1 MRTLTPLTVVPA
13 IDETT
18 RTTLAAYW
26 ITSVEEFV
34 ATARSS
40 NTGLGSGLAAL
51 AHVLGKSEDDV
62 RAMVMAA
69 LEVVP
74 DASSF
79 SVDVAME
86 PVGTGAIFDDLP
98 EVDAT
103 SFSPPVGLP
112 PEVPPLFTLPP
123 PVSQGPRNTCVA
135 FSIAA
140 MVQILSK
147 DPTDLSE
154 QFIYWISKDRDRIP
168 GDVGTNP
175 FVAMRAVAELGVC
188 REETWPYRPEP
199 VDHQQPGHERP
210 SDAAFRE
217 AKQRRL
223 EAVELLPP
231 RDVNQIKAALAASR
245 PVLIGLMIGEH
256 WTNSGQVRRIG
267 RVRRA
272 LPGEQ
277 RLGGHAMC
285 ALGYRDDPS
294 APGGGYFIVRNSWG
308 SDWANENP
316 DGPGHCYVPYQLIFE
331 EGLAALIATGVII
344 ERPATVP
351 SALGTSPADDLAS
364 ILAEMQALRSRLDAL
379 IERVQVLIGT
389 SPSVGA
395 PAPMITTPAK
405 PAEPLPVVGYQ
416 GPLILIADA
425 PDSEELHPNGIDGRR
440 GEPLLRIDTI
450 RASELAQ
457 RSEDSKELHTLHKTR
472 SEAEEK
478 HFGVVADVDQED
490 LAQARWAV
498 VVSATDDVRLI
509 EALWPLIE
517 HRAEQQGITLP
528 PVAFRAGETCAE
540 WAARYADPKQ
550 PWEQRAPVLIH
561 RPGERVNG
569 WLARHGTIAGPV
581 KPSQGVPFY
590 LLIAARPGP
599 LTPDDRSFISFNF
612 QYELDI
618 FWGVGRLCFTD
629 ERGQHRYAD
638 YRTYAQRL
646 VEHERRA
653 ARDIRLRREIVYF
666 GTRHDLDKSTE
677 RSAVELVMPLAAWH
691 ESGLPQKQ
699 GFARRLLLAG
709 DATRSNLEQALRDG
723 NQPPAI
729 FFSATHGLGLPA
741 NDRELM
747 MYQGA
752 LVTQDWSGFGG
763 IKRDHWF
770 AAEDLPT
777 NLSLEGMVALLFA
790 CYGAGCPQRDE
801 FIVDPEKGRPLIA
814 PFTFV
819 AQLPQQMLLRGALG
833 VVGHVERAWTY
844 SFSLDGARGQTQ
856 SFEDVIG
863 RLVSGKRL
871 GSATDQFNIIQAARS
886 LTLSEELENIKF
898 GKQPE
903 ARELAT
909 LWMAR
914 NDARNYMLLGDP
926 AARLAVN
933 GGSLVK

>member
-1 MRTLTPLTVVPA
+1 MRTLTPLTAVAA
-13 IDETT
+13 IDEAT
-18 RTTLAAYW
+18 RTALAAYW
-26 ITSVEEFV
+26 ITSVEELV

-51 AHVLGKSEDDV
+51 AQALGRSEDEV

-98 EVDAT
+98 EVDAAA
-103 SFSPPVGLP
+103 FSPPVGLP
-112 PEVPPLFTLPP
+112 GEVPPLATLPP

-135 FSIAA
+135 FTIAA
-140 MVQILSK
+140 MVQTLSN

-175 FVAMRAVAELGVC
+175 LVALRAVAELGVC

-199 VDHQQPGHERP
+199 VDHTNPGHERP
-210 SDAAFRE
+210 SEVAFRE
-217 AKQRRL
+217 AKQRRI
-223 EAVELLPP
+223 AGVEQLPA
-231 RDVNQIKAALAASR
+231 RDVNQIKAALAAGK

-256 WTNSGQVRRIG
+256 WTSSGQVRRIG

-277 RLGGHAMC
+277 QLGGHAMC
-285 ALGYRDDPS
+285 ALGYRDDPA

-316 DGPGHCYVPYQLIFE
+316 DGAGYCYVPYQLIYD
-331 EGLAALIATGVII
+331 EGLAALVATGVII
-344 ERPATVP
+344 ERPEAATP
-351 SALGTSPADDLAS
+351 ALGAASSDTLAS
-364 ILAEMQALRSRLDAL
+364 ILAEAQELRARLDAL
-379 IERVQVLIGT
+379 IGRIAALAGGQMQ
-389 SPSVGA
+389 PSA
-395 PAPMITTPAK
+395 PVEVAPVTP
-405 PAEPLPVVGYQ
+405 EPTPPPVVAGYS
-416 GPLILIADA
+416 GPLILIANEQSAD
-425 PDSEELHPNGIDGRR
+425 ELYPNGIDGRR
-440 GEPLLRIDTI
+440 GEPLLRIDAKT
-450 RASELAQ
+450 ASDLAQ
-457 RSEDSKELHTLHKTR
+457 RSEDPKELQTLHKTR
-472 SEAEEK
+472 TEAEEK

-490 LAQARWAV
+490 LAQARWAL
-498 VVSATDDVRLI
+498 VVSATDDARII

-517 HRAEQQGITLP
+517 HRAQQQGIALP
-528 PVAFRAGETCAE
+528 SIAFRPGETCAE
-540 WAARYADPKQ
+540 WASRYADIRQ
-550 PWEQRAPVLIH
+550 PWEQRAPVLVC
-561 RPGERVNG
+561 RPNERVNA
-569 WLARHGTIAGPV
+569 WLARHGTMAGPV

-599 LTPDDRSFISFNF
+599 LAPNDQAFISFNF

-618 FWGVGRLCFTD
+618 FWGVGRVCFTD

-638 YRTYAQRL
+638 YAAYAQRL
-646 VEHERRA
+646 VDYERRKA
-653 ARDIRLRREIVYF
+653 NEIRLRREIVYF

-677 RSAVELVMPLAAWH
+677 RSAVELVTPLAEWH
-691 ESGLPQKQ
+691 DRGLPQRQ
-699 GFARRLLLAG
+699 GYSKRLLLAN
-709 DATRSNLEQALRDG
+709 DATRSNFEQALREG

-729 FFSATHGLGLPA
+729 LFSATHGLGLPA
-741 NDRELM
+741 NDRELIP
-747 MYQGA
+747 YQGA
-752 LVTQDWSGFGG
+752 LVTQDWTGFGG
-763 IKRDHWF
+763 IKREHWF
-770 AAEDLPT
+770 AAEDLPST
-777 NLSLEGMVALLFA
+777 LSLEGMVALLFA
-790 CYGAGCPQRDE
+790 CYGAGCPQQDE
-801 FIVDPEKGRPLIA
+801 FIFDPTKGRPVIA

-844 SFSLDGARGQTQ
+844 GFSMDGARGQTQ

-863 RLVSGKRL
+863 RLVAGKRL

-886 LTLSEELENIKF
+886 MTLAEELENIKF

-903 ARELAT
+903 PRELST

-926 AARLAVN
+926 AARLA
-933 GGSLVK
+933 L

>member
-1 MRTLTPLTVVPA
+1 MRTLTPLTEVAA
-13 IDETT
+13 IDEAT
-18 RTTLAAYW
+18 RAALATYW
-26 ITSVEEFV
+26 ITSVEELV

-51 AHVLGKSEDDV
+51 AQALGRSEDEV

-69 LEVVP
+69 LDVVP

-98 EVDAT
+98 EVDAAA
-103 SFSPPVGLP
+103 FSPPVGLP
-112 PEVPPLFTLPP
+112 GEVLPLATLPP

-135 FSIAA
+135 FTIAA
-140 MVQILSK
+140 MVQTLSN

-175 FVAMRAVAELGVC
+175 LVALRAVAELGVC

-199 VDHQQPGHERP
+199 VDHTNPGHERP
-210 SDAAFRE
+210 NEVAFRE
-217 AKQRRL
+217 AKQRRITG
-223 EAVELLPP
+223 VEQLPA
-231 RDVNQIKAALAASR
+231 RDVNQIKAALAAGK

-256 WTNSGQVRRIG
+256 WTSSGQIRRIG

-316 DGPGHCYVPYQLIFE
+316 DGAGYCYVPYQLIYD
-331 EGLAALIATGVII
+331 EGLAALVATGVIV
-344 ERPATVP
+344 EQPAMTKP
-351 SALGTSPADDLAS
+351 ALGTAPSDTLAA
-364 ILAEMQALRSRLDAL
+364 ILAEAQELRTRLDAL
-379 IERVQVLIGT
+379 IERIGALAAGQPQ
-389 SPSVGA
+389 PSVPVGAA
-395 PAPMITTPAK
+395 PAAPEPTPPPIVA
-405 PAEPLPVVGYQ
+405 GYS
-416 GPLILIADA
+416 GPLILIANEQSTD
-425 PDSEELHPNGIDGRR
+425 ELYPNGIDGRR
-440 GEPLLRIDTI
+440 GEPLLRIDAKT
-450 RASELAQ
+450 ASDLAQ
-457 RSEDSKELHTLHKTR
+457 RSEDPKELQTLHKTR
-472 SEAEEK
+472 TEAEAK

-490 LAQARWAV
+490 LAQARWAL
-498 VVSATDDVRLI
+498 VVSATDDARII

-517 HRAEQQGITLP
+517 HRALQQGIALP
-528 PVAFRAGETCAE
+528 SIAFRPGETCAE
-540 WAARYADPKQ
+540 WASRYADIRQ
-550 PWEQRAPVLIH
+550 PWEQRVPVLVC
-561 RPGERVNG
+561 RPNERVNG
-569 WLARHGTIAGPV
+569 WLARHGTMAGPV

-599 LTPDDRSFISFNF
+599 LAPNDQAFISFNF

-618 FWGVGRLCFTD
+618 FWGVGRVCFTD

-638 YRTYAQRL
+638 YTAYAQRL
-646 VEHERRA
+646 VDYERRKA
-653 ARDIRLRREIVYF
+653 NEIRLRREIVYF

-677 RSAVELVMPLAAWH
+677 RSAVELVTPLAAWH
-691 ESGLPQKQ
+691 DRGLPQRQ
-699 GFARRLLLAG
+699 GYSKRLLLAK
-709 DATRSNLEQALRDG
+709 DAARSNFEQALREG

-729 FFSATHGLGLPA
+729 LFSATHGLGLPA
-741 NDRELM
+741 NDRELIP
-747 MYQGA
+747 YQGA
-752 LVTQDWSGFGG
+752 LVTQDWTGFGG
-763 IKRDHWF
+763 IKREHWF
-770 AAEDLPT
+770 AAEDLPST
-777 NLSLEGMVALLFA
+777 LSLEGMVALLFA
-790 CYGAGCPQRDE
+790 CYGAGCPQQDE
-801 FIVDPEKGRPLIA
+801 FIFDPNKGRPLIA
-814 PFTFV
+814 PFAFV

-844 SFSLDGARGQTQ
+844 GFSMDGARGQTQ

-863 RLVSGKRL
+863 RLVAGKRL
-871 GSATDQFNIIQAARS
+871 GSATDQFNVIQAARS
-886 LTLSEELENIKF
+886 MTLAEELESIKF

-903 ARELAT
+903 PRELST

-926 AARLAVN
+926 AARLA
-933 GGSLVK
+933 L

>member
-1 MRTLTPLTVVPA
+1 MRTLTPLTEVAA
-13 IDETT
+13 IDEAT
-18 RTTLAAYW
+18 RTALAAYW
-26 ITSVEEFV
+26 ITSVEELV

-51 AHVLGKSEDDV
+51 AQALGRSDDDV

-98 EVDAT
+98 EVDAAA
-103 SFSPPVGLP
+103 FSPPVGLP
-112 PEVPPLFTLPP
+112 SEVPPLMTLPP

-135 FSIAA
+135 FTIAA
-140 MVQILSK
+140 MVQTLSN

-154 QFIYWISKDRDRIP
+154 QFIYWISKERDRIP

-175 FVAMRAVAELGVC
+175 LVALRAVAELGVC

-199 VDHQQPGHERP
+199 VDHTNPGHERP
-210 SDAAFRE
+210 SDVAFRE
-217 AKQRRL
+217 AKQRRI
-223 EAVELLPP
+223 AGIDQLPA
-231 RDVNQIKAALAASR
+231 RDVNQIKAALAAGK

-256 WTNSGQVRRIG
+256 WTSSGQVRRIG

-316 DGPGHCYVPYQLIFE
+316 DGPGYCYVPYQLIFD
-331 EGLAALIATGVII
+331 EGLAALIATGVIV
-344 ERPATVP
+344 EQPKVATPALDAASGET
-351 SALGTSPADDLAS
+351 LAA
-364 ILAEMQALRSRLDAL
+364 ILAEVQAIRTRLDTL
-379 IERVQVLIGT
+379 IERIGALAGGQ
-389 SPSVGA
+389 PQSVA
-395 PAPMITTPAK
+395 PVEVAPVTP
-405 PAEPLPVVGYQ
+405 EPILSPVVAGYS
-416 GPLILIADA
+416 GPLILIANEQSTD
-425 PDSEELHPNGIDGRR
+425 ELYPNGIDGRR
-440 GEPLLRIDTI
+440 GEPLLRIDAKT
-450 RASELAQ
+450 ASDLAQ
-457 RSEDSKELHTLHKTR
+457 RSEDPKELQTLHKTR
-472 SEAEEK
+472 NEAEEK

-490 LAQARWAV
+490 LAQARWAL
-498 VVSATDDVRLI
+498 VVSATDDARLI
-509 EALWPLIE
+509 EALWPLID
-517 HRAEQQGITLP
+517 HRAQQQGISLP
-528 PVAFRAGETCAE
+528 AVTFRPGETCAE
-540 WAARYADPKQ
+540 WASRYADIRQ
-550 PWEQRAPVLIH
+550 PWEQRVPVLVC
-561 RPGERVNG
+561 RPNERVNG
-569 WLARHGTIAGPV
+569 WLARHGTMAGPV

-599 LTPDDRSFISFNF
+599 LAPNDQAFISFNF

-618 FWGVGRLCFTD
+618 FWGVGRVCFTD

-638 YRTYAQRL
+638 YTTYAQRL
-646 VEHERRA
+646 VDYERRKA
-653 ARDIRLRREIVYF
+653 NEIRLRREIVYF

-677 RSAVELVMPLAAWH
+677 RSAIELVTPLSRWH
-691 ESGLPQKQ
+691 DQSLPQRLGYGK
-699 GFARRLLLAG
+699 RLLLAN
-709 DATRSNLEQALRDG
+709 DATRSNLEQALRED

-729 FFSATHGLGLPA
+729 LFSATHGLGLPA
-741 NDRELM
+741 NDRELIP
-747 MYQGA
+747 YQGA
-752 LVTQDWSGFGG
+752 LVTQDWTGFGG
-763 IKRDHWF
+763 IKREHWF
-770 AAEDLPT
+770 AAEDLPST
-777 NLSLEGMVALLFA
+777 LSLEGMVALLFA
-790 CYGAGCPQRDE
+790 CYGAGCPRQDE
-801 FIVDPEKGRPLIA
+801 FIFDPNRGRPLIA

-819 AQLPQQMLLRGALG
+819 AQLPQQILLRGALG

-844 SFSLDGARGQTQ
+844 GFSMDGARSQTQ

-863 RLVSGKRL
+863 RLITGKRL

-886 LTLSEELENIKF
+886 MTLAEELENIKF

-903 ARELAT
+903 PRELST

-926 AARLAVN
+926 AARLA
-933 GGSLVK
+933 L

>member
-1 MRTLTPLTVVPA
+1 MRTLTPLTEVAA
-13 IDETT
+13 IDEAT
-18 RTTLAAYW
+18 RAALAAYW
-26 ITSVEEFV
+26 ITSVEELV

-40 NTGLGSGLAAL
+40 NAGLGSGLAAL
-51 AHVLGKSEDDV
+51 AQALGRSEDEV

-69 LEVVP
+69 LEVAP

-98 EVDAT
+98 EVDAAA
-103 SFSPPVGLP
+103 FSPPVGLP
-112 PEVPPLFTLPP
+112 AEVPPLMTLPP

-135 FSIAA
+135 FTIAA
-140 MVQILSK
+140 MVQTLSK

-175 FVAMRAVAELGVC
+175 LVALRAVAELGVC

-199 VDHQQPGHERP
+199 VDHANPGHERP
-210 SDAAFRE
+210 SEAAFRE
-217 AKQRRL
+217 AKQRRIA
-223 EAVELLPP
+223 EVEQLPA
-231 RDVNQIKAALAASR
+231 RDVNQIKAALAAGK

-256 WTNSGQVRRIG
+256 WTSSGQVRRIG

-277 RLGGHAMC
+277 KLGGHAMC
-285 ALGYRDDPS
+285 ALGYRDDPT

-316 DGPGHCYVPYQLIFE
+316 DGPGYCYVPYQLIFD
-331 EGLAALIATGVII
+331 EGLAALVATGVIV
-344 ERPATVP
+344 EQPNVATP
-351 SALGTSPADDLAS
+351 ALGAEQSDDLAA
-364 ILAEMQALRSRLDAL
+364 ILAEAQAIRARLDAL
-379 IERVQVLIGT
+379 IERIGALAGGRPQPVAPVAAASQPDPT
-389 SPSVGA
+389 
-395 PAPMITTPAK
+395 PAP
-405 PAEPLPVVGYQ
+405 PVVAGYS
-416 GPLILIADA
+416 GPLILIAGEQSA
-425 PDSEELHPNGIDGRR
+425 EELYPNGIDGRR
-440 GEPLLRIDTI
+440 GEPLLRIDAKT
-450 RASELAQ
+450 ASDLAQ
-457 RSEDSKELHTLHKTR
+457 RSEDPKELQMLHKTR
-472 SEAEEK
+472 NEAEEK
-478 HFGVVADVDQED
+478 HFGVVAEVDQED
-490 LAQARWAV
+490 IAQARWAL
-498 VVSATDDVRLI
+498 VVSATDDARII

-517 HRAEQQGITLP
+517 HRAHQQGIALP
-528 PVAFRAGETCAE
+528 AVAFRPGETCAE
-540 WAARYADPKQ
+540 WASRYADIRQ
-550 PWEQRAPVLIH
+550 PWEQRAPVLVH
-561 RPGERVNG
+561 RPNERVNG
-569 WLARHGTIAGPV
+569 WLARHGTMAGPV

-599 LTPDDRSFISFNF
+599 LAPNDQAFISFNF

-618 FWGVGRLCFTD
+618 FWGVGRVCFID

-638 YRTYAQRL
+638 YTTYAQRL
-646 VEHERRA
+646 VDYERRKA
-653 ARDIRLRREIVYF
+653 SEIRLRREIVYF

-677 RSAVELVMPLAAWH
+677 RSAVELVTPLANWH
-691 ESGLPQKQ
+691 DRGLPQRLGYGK
-699 GFARRLLLAG
+699 RLLLAK
-709 DATRSNLEQALRDG
+709 DATRSNLELALRDG

-741 NDRELM
+741 NDRELIP
-747 MYQGA
+747 YQGA
-752 LVTQDWSGFGG
+752 LVTQDWTGFGG
-763 IKRDHWF
+763 IKREHWF
-770 AAEDLPT
+770 AAEDLPG

-790 CYGAGCPQRDE
+790 CYGAGCPQQDE
-801 FIVDPEKGRPLIA
+801 FIFDPNKGRPVIA
-814 PFTFV
+814 PFAFV

-844 SFSLDGARGQTQ
+844 GFSMDGARGQTQ

-863 RLVSGKRL
+863 RLVAGKRL

-886 LTLSEELENIKF
+886 LTLAEELENIKF
-898 GKQPE
+898 GKQPDP
-903 ARELAT
+903 RELST

-926 AARLAVN
+926 AARV
-933 GGSLVK
+933 VV

>member
-1 MRTLTPLTVVPA
+1 MRTLTPLTEVAA
-13 IDETT
+13 IDEAT
-18 RTTLAAYW
+18 RAALAAYW
-26 ITSVEEFV
+26 ITSVEELV

-40 NTGLGSGLAAL
+40 NAGLGSGLAAL
-51 AHVLGKSEDDV
+51 AQALGRSEDEV

-69 LEVVP
+69 LEVAP

-98 EVDAT
+98 EVDAAA
-103 SFSPPVGLP
+103 FSPPVGLP
-112 PEVPPLFTLPP
+112 AEVPPLMTLPP

-135 FSIAA
+135 FTIAA
-140 MVQILSK
+140 MVQTLSK

-175 FVAMRAVAELGVC
+175 LVALRAVAELGVC

-199 VDHQQPGHERP
+199 VDHANPGHERP
-210 SDAAFRE
+210 SETAFRE
-217 AKQRRL
+217 AKQRRIA
-223 EAVELLPP
+223 EVEQLPA
-231 RDVNQIKAALAASR
+231 RDVNQIKAALAAGK

-256 WTNSGQVRRIG
+256 WTSSGQVRRIG

-277 RLGGHAMC
+277 KLGGHAMC
-285 ALGYRDDPS
+285 ALGYRDDPT

-316 DGPGHCYVPYQLIFE
+316 DGPGYCYVPYQLIFD
-331 EGLAALIATGVII
+331 EGLAALVATGVIV
-344 ERPATVP
+344 EQPNVATP
-351 SALGTSPADDLAS
+351 ALGAEQPDDLAA
-364 ILAEMQALRSRLDAL
+364 ILAEAQAIRARLDAL
-379 IERVQVLIGT
+379 IERIGALAGGRT
-389 SPSVGA
+389 QPVA
-395 PAPMITTPAK
+395 PVAAASQPDPTPT
-405 PAEPLPVVGYQ
+405 PPVVAGYS
-416 GPLILIADA
+416 GPLILIAGERSA
-425 PDSEELHPNGIDGRR
+425 EELYPNGIDGRR
-440 GEPLLRIDTI
+440 GEPLLRIDAKT
-450 RASELAQ
+450 ASDLAQ
-457 RSEDSKELHTLHKTR
+457 RSEDPKELQTLHKTR
-472 SEAEEK
+472 NEAEEK
-478 HFGVVADVDQED
+478 HFGVVAEVDQED
-490 LAQARWAV
+490 IAQARWAL
-498 VVSATDDVRLI
+498 VVSATDDARII

-517 HRAEQQGITLP
+517 HRAHQQGIALP
-528 PVAFRAGETCAE
+528 AVAFRPGETCAE
-540 WAARYADPKQ
+540 WASRYADIRQ
-550 PWEQRAPVLIH
+550 PWEQRAPVLVH
-561 RPGERVNG
+561 RPNERVNG
-569 WLARHGTIAGPV
+569 WLARHGTMAGPV

-599 LTPDDRSFISFNF
+599 LAPNDQAFISFNF

-618 FWGVGRLCFTD
+618 FWGVGRVCFTD

-638 YRTYAQRL
+638 YTTYAQRL
-646 VEHERRA
+646 VDYERRKA
-653 ARDIRLRREIVYF
+653 SEIRLRREIVYF

-677 RSAVELVMPLAAWH
+677 RSAVELVTPLASWH
-691 ESGLPQKQ
+691 DRGLPQRLGYGK
-699 GFARRLLLAG
+699 RLLLAK
-709 DATRSNLEQALRDG
+709 DATRSNLELALRDG

-741 NDRELM
+741 NDRELIP
-747 MYQGA
+747 YQGA
-752 LVTQDWSGFGG
+752 LVTQDWTGFGG
-763 IKRDHWF
+763 IKREHWF
-770 AAEDLPT
+770 AAEDLPG

-790 CYGAGCPQRDE
+790 CYGAGCPQQDE
-801 FIVDPEKGRPLIA
+801 FIFDPNKGRPVIA
-814 PFTFV
+814 PFAFV

-844 SFSLDGARGQTQ
+844 GFSMDGARGQTQ

-863 RLVSGKRL
+863 RLVAGKRL

-886 LTLSEELENIKF
+886 LTLAEELENIKF
-898 GKQPE
+898 GKQPDP
-903 ARELAT
+903 RELST

-926 AARLAVN
+926 AARV
-933 GGSLVK
+933 VV

>member
-1 MRTLTPLTVVPA
+1 MRTLTPLTAVAA
-13 IDETT
+13 IDDAT
-18 RTTLAAYW
+18 RTALAAYW
-26 ITSVEEFV
+26 ITSVEELV
-34 ATARSS
+34 ATARAA

-51 AHVLGKSEDDV
+51 AQVLGRSEDDV

-69 LEVVP
+69 LDVVP

-103 SFSPPVGLP
+103 AFSPPVGLP
-112 PEVPPLFTLPP
+112 AEVPPLLNLPP

-175 FVAMRAVAELGVC
+175 LVAMRAVAELGVC

-199 VDHQQPGHERP
+199 VDNQNPGHERP
-210 SDAAFRE
+210 SPAAFQE

-223 EAVELLPP
+223 AAVEQLPA
-231 RDVNQIKAALAASR
+231 RDVQQIKAALAAGR

-256 WTNSGQVRRIG
+256 WTSSGQVRRIG

-285 ALGYRDDPS
+285 ALGYRDDPT

-308 SDWANENP
+308 SDWASENP
-316 DGPGHCYVPYQLIFE
+316 DGPGYCYVPYQLIFD
-331 EGLAALIATGVII
+331 EGLAALVATGVII
-344 ERPATVP
+344 EQPEPVAPV
-351 SALGTSPADDLAS
+351 LGKAAPDELTA
-364 ILAEMQALRSRLDAL
+364 ILTEMQALRSRLDAL
-379 IERVQVLIGT
+379 IERVQALAGVQ
-389 SPSVGA
+389 SAVSVA
-395 PAPMITTPAK
+395 DTEAVPVA
-405 PAEPLPVVGYQ
+405 PAEPTVPVVASYS
-416 GPLILIADA
+416 GPLILLADEQS
-425 PDSEELHPNGIDGRR
+425 PDELYPNGIDGRR
-440 GEPLLRIDTI
+440 GEPLLRIDAK
-450 RASELAQ
+450 RASDLAQ
-457 RSEDSKELHTLHKTR
+457 HSEDPKDLHALHKTR
-472 SEAEEK
+472 NEAEEK
-478 HFGVVADVDQED
+478 HFGVVAEIDQED
-490 LAQARWAV
+490 LAQARWAL

-517 HRAEQQGITLP
+517 HRAQQQGIVLP
-528 PVAFRAGETCAE
+528 AVNFRQGETCAE
-540 WAARYADPKQ
+540 WAGRYADPKQ
-550 PWEQRAPVLIH
+550 PWEQRAPVLVH
-561 RPGERVNG
+561 RPGERVNA
-569 WLARHGTIAGPV
+569 WLARHGTMAGPV

-599 LTPDDRSFISFNF
+599 LAENDRAFISFNF

-629 ERGQHRYAD
+629 ERGHHRYAD

-646 VEHERRA
+646 VDYERRA
-653 ARDIRLRREIVYF
+653 AREIRLRREIVYF

-677 RSAVELVMPLAAWH
+677 RSALELVTPLAKWH
-691 ESGLPQKQ
+691 ERGLPQKQ
-699 GFARRLLLAG
+699 GFAKRLLLAG
-709 DATRSNLEQALRDG
+709 DATRSNLELALRDG

-729 FFSATHGLGLPA
+729 LFSATHGLGLPA
-741 NDRELM
+741 TDRELIP
-747 MYQGA
+747 YQGA
-752 LVTQDWSGFGG
+752 LVTQDWTGFGG
-763 IKRDHWF
+763 IKREHWF

-777 NLSLEGMVALLFA
+777 NLSLEGMVALIFA
-790 CYGAGCPQRDE
+790 CYGAGCPQQDE
-801 FIVDPEKGRPLIA
+801 FIFDPEKGRPIIA

-844 SFSLDGARGQTQ
+844 GFSMNGARGQTQ

-863 RLVSGKRL
+863 RLVTGKRL

-886 LTLSEELENIKF
+886 LTLAEELENIKF

-903 ARELAT
+903 PRELST

-926 AARLAVN
+926 AARLAI
-933 GGSLVK
+933 